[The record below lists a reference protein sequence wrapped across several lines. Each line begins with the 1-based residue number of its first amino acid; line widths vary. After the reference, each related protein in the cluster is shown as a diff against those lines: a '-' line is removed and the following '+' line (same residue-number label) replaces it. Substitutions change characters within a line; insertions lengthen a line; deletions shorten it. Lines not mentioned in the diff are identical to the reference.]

1 MRRIDVGSRPTS
13 RSELSKWYS
22 EALEAQAASGLSV
35 ADFARCLGVS
45 VPTLYQWRRRLG
57 SPGSGASGDEGPAR
71 LVEVTVARS
80 AAVETDDMVVRLCS
94 GRRSIDVPRGFDD
107 TELRRLV
114 AALES
119 C

>member
-13 RSELSKWYS
+13 RSELSRWYS

-35 ADFARCLGVS
+35 ADFAQRMGVS

-57 SPGSGASGDEGPAR
+57 TPEGNDQCSAK
-71 LVEVTVARS
+71 LVEVTVRQPADV
-80 AAVETDDMVVRLCS
+80 ATDGMVVRLCS
-94 GRRSIDVPRGFDD
+94 GRRSIDVPLGFDD
-107 TELRRLV
+107 AELRRLV